1 MTTDLAAAPTTGTMA
16 FACRDVDYLY
26 QDRHPALLGVSFEI
40 PPGSRVALVGAN
52 GSGKTTL
59 LKLLAGL
66 VFPTHGTVSA
76 FGSPLTGAALSDE
89 RLAAAFRSRVG
100 IVFQNPDTQVFNATV
115 RDELAFGCLQ
125 LGLTRAQTLERVG
138 DALALL
144 NITDLAD
151 RSPIQLSGGQKKRVA
166 IAAVLTMAQPVL
178 LLDEPTAALD
188 PRSRAQVVE
197 LLGCLAAAGRTL
209 VVATHHLDRLADV
222 ADRAIVLAEDHT
234 VAADLP
240 VPELLADAALL
251 RKVNLMA

>member
-1 MTTDLAAAPTTGTMA
+1 MSATTTVSTRTA

-26 QDRHPALLGVSFEI
+26 QDRHPAVSAVSFDV
-40 PPGSRVALVGAN
+40 PLGSRVALVGAN

-59 LKLLAGL
+59 LKMLAGL
-66 VFPTHGTVSA
+66 IFPTHGTVSA
-76 FGSPLTGAALSDE
+76 FGRPLTSAALNDE
-89 RLAAAFRSRVG
+89 RLSTAFRERVG

-125 LGLTRAQTLERVG
+125 LGLGQAETLQRVA

-144 NITDLAD
+144 DIADLAD

-166 IAAVLTMAQPVL
+166 IAAVLTMAHPVL

-188 PRSRAQVVE
+188 PRSRTRVTG
-197 LLGCLAAAGRTL
+197 LLADLAAAGRTT
-209 VVATHHLDRLADV
+209 VVATHHLDGLADV
-222 ADRAIVLAEDHT
+222 ADRVIVLSEDHT

-240 VPELLADAALL
+240 VADALADTALL
-251 RKVNLMA
+251 RAVNLIV